1 MDQFKDTLITLDTTG
16 KVRVVYLE
24 SEWNNDLQAYCIV
37 RRSGCLG
44 GKLVIAPTIVI
55 DRGKVK
61 RTIHQQNELQYNSE
75 LKKYLDKGYKNINDL
90 GITELTVESAKEA
103 LGNTKTDQKG
113 SLKPMLC
120 KVLDKSNKKLTD
132 KTWLASYKHDGL
144 RCMLFLR
151 DGEVHTSSRGGQDYD
166 IAATYIRE
174 DPFVNKLL
182 KENPDLILDGEL
194 YHHGSDWNLQ
204 RISGLGR
211 KQELEEDHK
220 LLNFHCYD
228 IVDEKTPFKLRA
240 KRLGEIKEQC
250 PSDSRL
256 VIVNHVPVTGLDEIM
271 KWHDKAVSEGY
282 EGLVIRDPEM
292 PYKCGARDYR
302 MLKIKEFDEAEF
314 KITGYELG
322 LRGVE
327 DMCFVLSTDDGK
339 SFKAKP
345 MGDKATKE
353 DYILGINEIIGMK
366 GTVRYFHL
374 TPEGIPN
381 LPVFVTVRYDLN

>member
-1 MDQFKDTLITLDTTG
+1 
-16 KVRVVYLE
+16 V
-24 SEWNNDLQAYCIV
+24 
-37 RRSGCLG
+37 
-44 GKLVIAPTIVI
+44 
-55 DRGKVK
+55 
-61 RTIHQQNELQYNSE
+61 
-75 LKKYLDKGYKNINDL
+75 
-90 GITELTVESAKEA
+90 
-103 LGNTKTDQKG
+103 
-113 SLKPMLC
+113 
-120 KVLDKSNKKLTD
+120 
-132 KTWLASYKHDGL
+132 
-144 RCMLFLR
+144 
-151 DGEVHTSSRGGQDYD
+151 
-166 IAATYIRE
+166 
-174 DPFVNKLL
+174 
-182 KENPDLILDGEL
+182 
-194 YHHGSDWNLQ
+194 
-204 RISGLGR
+204 
-211 KQELEEDHK
+211 
-220 LLNFHCYD
+220 
-228 IVDEKTPFKLRA
+228 IVD
-240 KRLGEIKEQC
+240 
-250 PSDSRL
+250 
-256 VIVNHVPVTGLDEIM
+256 HVPVTGLDEIM